1 MPATL
6 EKKMAK
12 NTIRPGQSI
21 QLAQGEVI
29 QQAAIIVEVPLAPE
43 LTSVEYAAR
52 NVELTLTQEQAQTL
66 KRIHKQLDTVGARMS
81 DGRYIT
87 RPGHAVQWLLD
98 QVIVSAG

>member
-6 EKKMAK
+6 EKKPMAK
-12 NTIRPGQSI
+12 KQIV
-21 QLAQGEVI
+21 EVELTST
-29 QQAAIIVEVPLAPE
+29 AIVEVPLSPM

-52 NVELTLTQEQAQTL
+52 NVELTLTPEQAATL

>member
-6 EKKMAK
+6 EKKPMAK
-12 NTIRPGQSI
+12 KQV
-21 QLAQGEVI
+21 EVELTTT
-29 QQAAIIVEVPLAPE
+29 AIVEVPLSPE

-52 NVELTLTQEQAQTL
+52 SVELTLTPEQAQTL
-66 KRIHKQLDTVGARMS
+66 KRIHKQLDTQGARMN

>member
-6 EKKMAK
+6 ENKPMAK
-12 NTIRPGQSI
+12 KQV
-21 QLAQGEVI
+21 EVELTTT
-29 QQAAIIVEVPLAPE
+29 AIVEVPLSPE
-43 LTSVEYAAR
+43 LTSVEYASR
-52 NVELTLTQEQAQTL
+52 NVELTLTPEQAATL
-66 KRIHKQLDTVGARMS
+66 KRIHKQLDLVGARMS

>member
-6 EKKMAK
+6 EKKPMAK
-12 NTIRPGQSI
+12 KQV
-21 QLAQGEVI
+21 EVELTTT
-29 QQAAIIVEVPLAPE
+29 AIVEVPLSPE

-52 NVELTLTQEQAQTL
+52 NVELTLTPEQAQTL
-66 KRIHKQLDTVGARMS
+66 KRIHKQLDSVGARMS

-98 QVIVSAG
+98 QVIVGAG

>member
-6 EKKMAK
+6 EKKPMAK
-12 NTIRPGQSI
+12 K
-21 QLAQGEVI
+21 
-29 QQAAIIVEVPLAPE
+29 QAAIEVEMTHTAIVEVPLSPA

-52 NVELTLTQEQAQTL
+52 SIELTLTPEQAATL
-66 KRIHKQLDTVGARMS
+66 KRLWKALDEQGAQMT

-98 QVIVSAG
+98 QVVVSVG